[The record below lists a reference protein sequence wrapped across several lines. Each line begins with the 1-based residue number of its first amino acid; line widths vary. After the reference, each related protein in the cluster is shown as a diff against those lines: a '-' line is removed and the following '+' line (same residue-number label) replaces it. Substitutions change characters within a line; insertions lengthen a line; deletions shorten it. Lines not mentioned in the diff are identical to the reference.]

1 MPLAGHLKNFL
12 KSWKILI
19 RDQETFS
26 AVKGHNIVLTTILH
40 QEKIPGR
47 IHMGAVQKSLV
58 NMNISKMFIKG
69 AIPVAQKYKESSF

>member
-1 MPLAGHLKNFL
+1 MPLAGHLRRFL

-19 RDQETFS
+19 RDQEILS

-40 QEKIPGR
+40 QEEIPGH

-58 NMNISKMFIKG
+58 NMNISKMLIKG
-69 AIPVAQKYKESSF
+69 PISVVQKYKESSF